1 MTCELNDEDLVA
13 LQGHVPTTDSVIEHR
28 DQLLSM
34 KFKKLANQ
42 EHEAYNEIMHLG
54 VKSLLSAPWKA
65 LINQI
70 KELEHPQ
77 FPRDLVRLLGEELKK
92 KLI

>member
-1 MTCELNDEDLVA
+1 
-13 LQGHVPTTDSVIEHR
+13 
-28 DQLLSM
+28 M

-54 VKSLLSAPWKA
+54 DKFLLSAPWKA

-70 KELEHPQ
+70 
-77 FPRDLVRLLGEELKK
+77 
-92 KLI
+92 